1 MREDIDEKWINSLLT
16 IRLWTRQE
24 PMILF
29 LHARDHKASHLNYS
43 GSFCGLARC
52 DLPRHLYKVWLGSFV
67 QWLGFFVMWLGR
79 RLSSGNY
86 VACQPLFGPAMVFRH
101 TIGKDLTGT
110 NSPLGQ
116 GKPLVVAWL
125 ILWLAWGG
133 VNWHSV
139 EVRQSNSSC
148 YKERLY
154 WVNTP
159 LARGRSLKV

>member
-1 MREDIDEKWINSLLT
+1 MKADCQAAQAGSCLELLWKVPFWMG
-16 IRLWTRQE
+16 IALAILLIEAWEGLRRRQ
-24 PMILF
+24 
-29 LHARDHKASHLNYS
+29 
-43 GSFCGLARC
+43 
-52 DLPRHLYKVWLGSFV
+52 VWLGSFV
-67 QWLGFFVMWLGR
+67 LWLGFFVMWLGR
-79 RLSSGNY
+79 RLRSGNV
-86 VACQPLFGPAMVFRH
+86 VACQPLFGLAKVFRH
-101 TIGKDLTGT
+101 TIRKDLTGT